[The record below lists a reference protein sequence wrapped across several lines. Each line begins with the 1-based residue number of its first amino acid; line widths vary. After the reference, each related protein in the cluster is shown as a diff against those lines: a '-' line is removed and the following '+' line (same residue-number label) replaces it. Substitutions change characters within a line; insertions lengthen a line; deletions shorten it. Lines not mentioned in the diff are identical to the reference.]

1 MCCMNVYAIKLV
13 YTAPIALPSVYTL
26 LFSIE
31 KTNVERLR
39 VHRILTENKNDL
51 VFLD

>member
-1 MCCMNVYAIKLV
+1 MCYVNAYAIKLV
-13 YTAPIALPSVYTL
+13 YITPIALPLMYIL

-39 VHRILTENKNDL
+39 VHRVLIENKIDP
-51 VFLD
+51 